1 MAGQTDT
8 GHLTFSVGLMAGGT
22 IGDLAMYIMTESTGL
37 LCMGTFI
44 IGKILARSFV
54 AGKALIFYIIGKIEG
69 KGLMGIGMA
78 GKAVLQFIMG
88 FALVAH

>member
-1 MAGQTDT
+1 MTGQTVT
-8 GHLTFSVGLMAGGT
+8 GHLAFSVGLMTGGT
-22 IGDLAMYIMTESTGL
+22 IGNLAMYIMTESTGL

-44 IGKILARSFV
+44 ISKILTRSFM